1 MYVLHK
7 KGIWFCNKDILGNL
21 RNRMNSYDLLKD
33 FDKNYIIRLIIL
45 TISR

>member
-21 RNRMNSYDLLKD
+21 RNRMNSYDLLREN
-33 FDKNYIIRLIIL
+33 FDKIISLDL
-45 TISR
+45 LS